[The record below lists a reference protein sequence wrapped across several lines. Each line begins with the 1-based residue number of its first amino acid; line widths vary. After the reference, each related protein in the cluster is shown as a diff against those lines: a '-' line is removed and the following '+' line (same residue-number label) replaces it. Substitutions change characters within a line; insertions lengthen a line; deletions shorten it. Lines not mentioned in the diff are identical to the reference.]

1 MKKFISVEIQWSI
14 AIVQNIVSSLNE
26 HKCFVQKGQFTCFFS
41 ISLIKYVSVEILK
54 LIIIK

>member
-14 AIVQNIVSSLNE
+14 AIVQNIASSLNE
-26 HKCFVQKGQFTCFFS
+26 HKCFVQKGQFTFFFS

>member
-26 HKCFVQKGQFTCFFS
+26 HKCFVQKGPFTCFFS

-54 LIIIK
+54 YIIIK